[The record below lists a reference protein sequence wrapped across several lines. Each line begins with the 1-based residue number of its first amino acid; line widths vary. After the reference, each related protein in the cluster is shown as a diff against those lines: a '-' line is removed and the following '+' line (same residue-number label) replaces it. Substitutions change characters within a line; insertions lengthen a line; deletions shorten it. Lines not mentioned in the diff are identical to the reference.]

1 MGMYWEKI
9 AELNKRQEEKGQG
22 KYGVAL
28 EANTTLSREQR
39 IEHLQEELI
48 DALKYCEHLKV
59 IDDSLTAND
68 YQRLSLRTAGEN
80 KGLWLDNAIMGLCG
94 EVGECAD
101 LVKKHHF
108 QGHILDQEKLIDE
121 LGDVLWYCALLASAL
136 EISLE
141 SVMQR
146 NIDKLKKRYPDGFDK
161 AASINRKE

>member
-39 IEHLQEELI
+39 IEHLEEELI
-48 DALKYCEHLKV
+48 DALKYCEHLKA
-59 IDDSLTAND
+59 IDDNLTAND

-101 LVKKHHF
+101 IVKKHHF
-108 QGHILDQEKLIDE
+108 QGHNLDANKLIDE

-136 EISLE
+136 DIPLE
-141 SVMQR
+141 GVMLR
-146 NIDKLKKRYPDGFDK
+146 NIRKLIKRYPDGFDK